1 MILAAFLSGG
11 KDDLICDFAEYYQ
24 IYDIRQV
31 KPSIAA
37 VLAIGLRDD
46 SRTKMR
52 LAGAKIDQKTMLL
65 AAIADRL
72 SILVWQ
78 KTRDGQR
85 NQNKPKS
92 IVDELTRDHSADVVG
107 FTTSE
112 DFEKERQRLIHGD

>member
-1 MILAAFLSGG
+1 M
-11 KDDLICDFAEYYQ
+11 ICDFAEYYQ
-24 IYDIRQV
+24 IYDIWQV

-52 LAGAKIDQKTMLL
+52 LAGAKIDKKTMLL